1 LYLTIKAL
9 QIVFWTEKKCGH
21 IQRQQVDASSSLL
34 PQISAPW
41 RFDGQPGCD
50 HLNRL
55 VALVWEQGNRHGSG
69 IDVATNQ
76 RLTRSV

>member
-41 RFDGQPGCD
+41 SKVKDLMVSQGVIISTV
-50 HLNRL
+50 LSRL
-55 VALVWEQGNRHGSG
+55 WGAR
-69 IDVATNQ
+69 
-76 RLTRSV
+76 